1 MYCRDGR
8 RRSSYEHTSFTFLRY
23 GFRVRMVRT
32 KHGVY
37 FLSFNPAISDE
48 AAKRIR
54 AHIRSW
60 RLHRRSGASLKD
72 LAHEINAVARG
83 WINY

>member
-1 MYCRDGR
+1 M
-8 RRSSYEHTSFTFLRY
+8 
-23 GFRVRMVRT
+23 
-32 KHGVY
+32 Y